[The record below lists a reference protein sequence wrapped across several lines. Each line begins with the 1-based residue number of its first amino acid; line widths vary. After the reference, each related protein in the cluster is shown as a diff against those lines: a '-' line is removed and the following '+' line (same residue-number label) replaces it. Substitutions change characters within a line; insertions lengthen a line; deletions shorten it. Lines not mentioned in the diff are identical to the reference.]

1 MKVVVKLAKPLVPPV
16 EHRLLDDR
24 QLPTTT
30 VKLFL
35 KIILSEYVFS
45 KVSPFTRIVF
55 VFPYNNMKFLTALQT
70 CIRIINAKA
79 LDFDQQPAQA
89 QVVTLSTYKLTE

>member
-1 MKVVVKLAKPLVPPV
+1 M
-16 EHRLLDDR
+16 
-24 QLPTTT
+24 
-30 VKLFL
+30 
-35 KIILSEYVFS
+35 
-45 KVSPFTRIVF
+45 F

>member
-1 MKVVVKLAKPLVPPV
+1 MYLLGRSSSASRALLNENLTIQQGDFLSNATQMKVVVKLAKPLVPPV

-35 KIILSEYVFS
+35 KIILSE
-45 KVSPFTRIVF
+45 
-55 VFPYNNMKFLTALQT
+55 
-70 CIRIINAKA
+70 
-79 LDFDQQPAQA
+79 
-89 QVVTLSTYKLTE
+89 

>member
-35 KIILSEYVFS
+35 KIILSE
-45 KVSPFTRIVF
+45 
-55 VFPYNNMKFLTALQT
+55 
-70 CIRIINAKA
+70 
-79 LDFDQQPAQA
+79 
-89 QVVTLSTYKLTE
+89 